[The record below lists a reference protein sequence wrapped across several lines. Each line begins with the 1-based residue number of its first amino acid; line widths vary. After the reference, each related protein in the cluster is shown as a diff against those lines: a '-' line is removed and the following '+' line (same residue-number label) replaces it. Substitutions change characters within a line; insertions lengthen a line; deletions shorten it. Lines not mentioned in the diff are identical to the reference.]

1 MFFTIDIANVA
12 HISPVPVLNCEI
24 LNGPETYSEGVLV
37 LTGKSEQSLKLVSKA
52 AESSPNICSLRS
64 EGSAVFRRI
73 FGFLFLND
81 SFHHK
86 PENFWKM
93 TDNALAFCRQFAS
106 TEFTVRTLHC
116 MTLGESEVIIKHLI
130 TVVRRYAALFTLFG
144 FWMLQKHDRN
154 FYIFL

>member
-1 MFFTIDIANVA
+1 MFRGF
-12 HISPVPVLNCEI
+12 
-24 LNGPETYSEGVLV
+24 
-37 LTGKSEQSLKLVSKA
+37 
-52 AESSPNICSLRS
+52 
-64 EGSAVFRRI
+64 

-86 PENFWKM
+86 PEKFWKM

-116 MTLGESEVIIKHLI
+116 MALGESKVIIKHLI
-130 TVVRRYAALFTLFG
+130 TVVRRYAALYTLFG

-154 FYIFL
+154 FSIFL